1 MIGRLTGACATVV
14 FAIGW
19 TAASAPAQSRCP
31 ETDAPTASV
40 SGGPEA
46 GDVARALRARGV
58 GDAAKAC
65 AAVRV
70 TVGTTERGLEITV
83 HGADGRDA
91 RRRVSTPEMAAV
103 WIDSWV
109 RDDAVAPL
117 LPVPAPAPHTTAAA
131 MPAESSR
138 APGAPPLSPPS
149 DAVPR
154 RHTSAPRHWLSL
166 GASAD
171 FLSGDEGSS
180 SRSLRASACVA
191 AGPLC
196 LGLDGRYAQASWLA
210 PEDNM
215 TQVRR
220 RGADLT
226 ATVSWPVA
234 VGRAVLSPAA
244 SVGLGWMRTEK
255 NWPGNITDP
264 PPCGPDGSGCCD
276 PATDPNC
283 CDPADPNCVPP
294 PPPYTTVDHY
304 ASDTFGVRVG
314 GSLSLT
320 LPVTDNIAVELN
332 AGVELMPTAHR
343 DAVDPYA
350 ADRADPTKN
359 PPPPD
364 PLTMLP
370 GEPGRYT
377 WLGLGVRVGL

>member
-1 MIGRLTGACATVV
+1 M
-14 FAIGW
+14 
-19 TAASAPAQSRCP
+19 
-31 ETDAPTASV
+31 
-40 SGGPEA
+40 
-46 GDVARALRARGV
+46 ARALRARGV
-58 GDAAKAC
+58 GAAADSC

-70 TVGTTERGLEITV
+70 TVGAAERGLEVTV

-91 RRRVSTPEMAAV
+91 RRRVSTAEMAAV

-117 LPVPAPAPHTTAAA
+117 LAVPEPAPPTTVAA
-131 MPAESSR
+131 MPAEQSR
-138 APGAPPLSPPS
+138 APGAAPLSPPS

-154 RHTSAPRHWLSL
+154 QQAPAVHHWLSV
-166 GASAD
+166 GAGLD
-171 FLSGDEGSS
+171 FLSGDDGSS
-180 SRSLRASACVA
+180 TRSVRADACIA

-196 LGLDGRYAQASWLA
+196 VGIDGRYADHSWLA

-215 TQVRR
+215 TQIRR
-220 RGADLT
+220 RGADLMAT
-226 ATVSWPVA
+226 ARWPVS
-234 VGRAVLSPAA
+234 VGRAVLAPSA

-255 NWPGNITDP
+255 SWPNNITDP
-264 PPCGPDGSGCCD
+264 PPCGPDGAGCCD

-283 CDPADPNCVPP
+283 CDPTSPNCVPP
-294 PPPYTTVDHY
+294 PAPYTTVDH
-304 ASDTFGVRVG
+304 AGNDTLGLRVG

-320 LPVTDNIAVELN
+320 LPVTDNIAVELA
-332 AGVELMPTAHR
+332 AGIELMPSAHR

-350 ADRADPTKN
+350 ADRADPSKN

>member
-1 MIGRLTGACATVV
+1 M
-14 FAIGW
+14 
-19 TAASAPAQSRCP
+19 
-31 ETDAPTASV
+31 
-40 SGGPEA
+40 
-46 GDVARALRARGV
+46 ARALRARGV
-58 GDAAKAC
+58 GAAADSC

-70 TVGTTERGLEITV
+70 TVGAAERGLEVTV

-91 RRRVSTPEMAAV
+91 RRRVSTAEMAAV

-117 LPVPAPAPHTTAAA
+117 LAAPEPAPRTTAAA
-131 MPAESSR
+131 LPAEQSR
-138 APGAPPLSPPS
+138 APGAASLSPPS
-149 DAVPR
+149 DAAP
-154 RHTSAPRHWLSL
+154 HTRPPAVHHWLSL

-180 SRSLRASACVA
+180 SRSVHGSACVA

-196 LGLDGRYAQASWLA
+196 LGLEGRYADASSLA

-215 TQVRR
+215 TQIRR
-220 RGADLT
+220 RGADLMAT
-226 ATVSWPVA
+226 ARWPVS
-234 VGRAVLSPAA
+234 VGRAVLAPSA

-255 NWPGNITDP
+255 RWPTGNITDP
-264 PPCGPDGSGCCD
+264 PPCGPDGSACCD

-283 CDPADPNCVPP
+283 CDPTNPNCVPP
-294 PPPYTTVDHY
+294 PPSPYTTVDH
-304 ASDTFGVRVG
+304 AGNDSFGVRVG

-320 LPVTDNIAVELN
+320 LPVTDNIAVELA
-332 AGVELMPTAHR
+332 AGVVLMPTAHH

-350 ADRADPTKN
+350 ADRIDPSKN

-364 PLTMLP
+364 PLIMLP